1 MIFEEKSTALPW
13 FSTKQKLLLI
23 T

>member
-1 MIFEEKSTALPW
+1 MIFKKKSIALPW
-13 FSTKQKLLLI
+13 FSTKQKLLLF

>member
-1 MIFEEKSTALPW
+1 MIFKEKIIALPW
-13 FSTKQKLLLI
+13 FSTKQKLLLF